1 MKEYKVVKV
10 REPEAERVMNEM
22 AREGWSVV
30 TVTYY
35 SYWWISLLITFE
47 RDTIG

>member
-1 MKEYKVVKV
+1 MKEYKMVKV

-47 RDTIG
+47 REIAA